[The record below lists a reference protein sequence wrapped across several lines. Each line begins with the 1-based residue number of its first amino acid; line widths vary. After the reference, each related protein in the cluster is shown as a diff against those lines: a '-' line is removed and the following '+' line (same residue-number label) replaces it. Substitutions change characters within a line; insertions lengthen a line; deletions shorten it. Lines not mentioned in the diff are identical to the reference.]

1 MDISGVTKSM
11 KMAYVTVCYNND
23 VTKYLLRFENN
34 SYVSC
39 FLASHN
45 YSTQCKKKKKRIR
58 KTMKFKEKT
67 PNKKI
72 ILILGTKENHLTFFF
87 FFFFSLNFLTH
98 GSVLLFSTGVSVCA
112 FTNYFTEII

>member
-58 KTMKFKEKT
+58 KTMKFKEKKT
-67 PNKKI
+67 Q
-72 ILILGTKENHLTFFF
+72 
-87 FFFFSLNFLTH
+87 
-98 GSVLLFSTGVSVCA
+98 
-112 FTNYFTEII
+112 

>member
-45 YSTQCKKKKKRIR
+45 YSTQCKKKKK
-58 KTMKFKEKT
+58 K
-67 PNKKI
+67 N
-72 ILILGTKENHLTFFF
+72 
-87 FFFFSLNFLTH
+87 
-98 GSVLLFSTGVSVCA
+98 
-112 FTNYFTEII
+112 